1 MHKKNSKSYVIKRL
15 QIKTPMNYNYRPVYW
30 PNSGRLTAQRADEDV
45 EWQGISFIAGG
56 NKNGETIL
64 EDVWFFKKLIIL

>member
-15 QIKTPMNYNYRPVYW
+15 QIKTPMNYNYRPAYW

-45 EWQGISFIAGG
+45 E
-56 NKNGETIL
+56 
-64 EDVWFFKKLIIL
+64 

>member
-45 EWQGISFIAGG
+45 E
-56 NKNGETIL
+56 
-64 EDVWFFKKLIIL
+64 